1 VRDRLQQKDTAHGF
15 LLDGFPRTLPQ
26 AKELQSMLEELGTPL
41 DAVLEMKVDDE
52 EVIRRLSGRRICRN
66 CGHVWHVEF
75 DPPKKEG
82 VCDVCGGELFQRDDD
97 LPETVRRRLE
107 VYDEETAPLVGF
119 YDSLGL
125 LVTVPAQGPV
135 EEVTDRA
142 IPALESV
149 KLPSR

>member
-1 VRDRLQQKDTAHGF
+1 M
-15 LLDGFPRTLPQ
+15 
-26 AKELQSMLEELGTPL
+26 S
-41 DAVLEMKVDDE
+41 
-52 EVIRRLSGRRICRN
+52 
-66 CGHVWHVEF
+66 WHVEF
-75 DPPKKEG
+75 EPPKKEG

-135 EEVTDRA
+135 EEMTDRA
-142 IPALESV
+142 ISALESV